1 MKVLLMLYLCADA
14 SHAECRAIPVQGWA
28 KPDGYA
34 QCAALVPALTDA
46 LTEANRQRI
55 YFRCEAQRG
64 DSAQVQQATP
74 QFIHQS
80 FRF

>member
-14 SHAECRAIPVQGWA
+14 SHVECRAIPVQGWA

-34 QCAALVPALTDA
+34 QCTALVPALTDA
-46 LTEANRQRI
+46 LTEANRQRT
-55 YFRCEAQRG
+55 YFSCEQQSDA
-64 DSAQVQQATP
+64 ALVQQAGA
-74 QFIHQS
+74 QLIHQS

>member
-1 MKVLLMLYLCADA
+1 MKVLLMMYLCLDA
-14 SHAECRAIPVQGWA
+14 SHTECRAIPVQGWV

-46 LTEANRQRI
+46 LTKTNRQRT
-55 YFRCEAQRG
+55 YFSCELQSDA
-64 DSAQVQQATP
+64 ALVQQARA